1 MITPWQ
7 ISSPASVTTNDGTP
21 RKAMIEPCAAPITAP
36 TSTASPIATS
46 PG

>member
-1 MITPWQ
+1 MIIPWA

-21 RKAMIEPCAAPITAP
+21 RKAMIEPCAAPIAAQIP
-36 TSTASPIATS
+36 TASPIATR